1 MDNQSIYE
9 SIFNSHP
16 NSSIIIDKEHI
27 IIGYNHSALHSA
39 NQLILQPIEIGN
51 SIYNVIN
58 KKHIEKIKN
67 SIHDALQGN
76 VVEYELKV
84 IDEDHLQNWFEVSV
98 SPIMLKSDVIGV
110 NINSRPIKKRKI
122 IEESLTHRLAFEQL
136 VSKISSRFISFT
148 DLDYAIN
155 ISLED
160 MGRFSSASRAYIFLF
175 NDDNSIMNNT
185 HEWCSEGVTPEI
197 KNLKD
202 LPSDI
207 FPWWMSKLKKGE
219 IILITDVGKLS
230 EEAKSEKGILEAQGI
245 ASVVVL
251 PIYVH
256 KKLHGFIGF
265 DNIIATKGWKREDL
279 SLLQLTSEIFSN
291 AFERLSV
298 DQALRS
304 SERRFRELFHNAN
317 DMISVHTVNEMK
329 FIEANN
335 LICSKTGYIR
345 EELLK
350 MSAIDLCAPEFKDYM
365 ANLHKVI
372 ENDDH
377 ITYEMVY
384 ISKEGQ
390 HIPVEMHAYLFM
402 FNNEQVVMVIAKDI
416 TDRMR
421 MEIEL
426 KENNLALQG
435 IINKLKETQSQLIQQ
450 EQLAGIGQLAA
461 GVAHEINNP
470 LAFTISNFDTLKRYL
485 KTFKDG
491 YNEHKAFFNE
501 SEKLPEL
508 NTFLD
513 KLSLFEAQ
521 YRTEML
527 IDDLDEIILDIQ
539 EGLHRVDTIVKGLS
553 SFSRVDYQETFRE
566 FDLHEG
572 INNTLTVAINEY
584 KYYTKIEK
592 VLNPIPMV
600 FGNPGQIN
608 QVLLNLLLNAAYA
621 IKAKTM
627 SSKGIIRIETYKD
640 ETYIYCVISDNGI
653 GISEEH
659 INKIFNPFFT
669 TKPVGEGTGL
679 GLSIAYDIIV
689 NKHHGE
695 IEVESSP
702 NGTNFIIKFPF
713 KNKI

>member
-16 NSSIIIDKEHI
+16 NSSIIIDREHI
-27 IIGYNHSALHSA
+27 IIEYNHAASQQISELYS
-39 NQLILQPIEIGN
+39 QTIEVGQ
-51 SIYNVIN
+51 SIYNLIN
-58 KKHIEKIKN
+58 KKSTEHVRGLIDEAFK
-67 SIHDALQGN
+67 GN
-76 VVEYELKV
+76 VVEYERKI
-84 IDEDHLQNWFEVSV
+84 IDPNGIAYWFEVNIN
-98 SPIMLKSDVIGV
+98 PIKSGAEVIGV
-110 NINSRPIKKRKI
+110 NIISKPIKKRKI

-148 DLDYAIN
+148 DLNYAIN

-160 MGRFSSASRAYIFLF
+160 MGRFSGASRAYIFLF
-175 NDDNSIMNNT
+175 NDDNSKMNNT

-197 KNLKD
+197 ENLKD
-202 LPSDI
+202 LPSNT
-207 FPWWMSKLKKGE
+207 FPWWMSKLRKGE
-219 IILITDVGKLS
+219 IILITDVAKLS

-317 DMISVHTVNEMK
+317 DMISVHTFNEMK
-329 FIEANN
+329 FIEVNS
-335 LICSKTGYIR
+335 LICSKTGYR
-345 EELLK
+345 KEELLK

-365 ANLHKVI
+365 SSLYKVI
-372 ENDDH
+372 EDNDR
-377 ITYEMVY
+377 ITYEMEY

-390 HIPVEMHAYLFM
+390 HIPVEMHAYLFL

-416 TDRMR
+416 TERMS
-421 MEIEL
+421 MEKEL

-485 KTFKDG
+485 KTFKEG
-491 YNEHKAFFNE
+491 YYEHKAFFNG

-521 YRTEML
+521 YRTEIL
-527 IDDLDEIILDIQ
+527 IEDLDEIILDIQ

-553 SFSRVDYQETFRE
+553 SFSRVDYKETFRE

-584 KYYTKIEK
+584 KYYTEIEK
-592 VLNPIPMV
+592 VLNPIPMIL
-600 FGNPGQIN
+600 GNPGQIN

-621 IKAKTM
+621 IKAKKMT
-627 SSKGIIRIETYKD
+627 SKGIIRIETYKD
-640 ETYIYCVISDNGI
+640 ETYIYCAISDNGI

-659 INKIFNPFFT
+659 IKKIFNPFFT

-689 NKHHGE
+689 NKHHGQ

-702 NGTNFIIKFPF
+702 NGTKFIIKFPF